1 MGRSTK
7 TDRLQKFPYCA
18 QTSPNQMTFKQEN
31 YLTPGSEMY
40 ERNHN
45 LIPEIDIDDY
55 ELELLVN
62 KDEEE
67 PLTLTFD

>member
-1 MGRSTK
+1 
-7 TDRLQKFPYCA
+7 
-18 QTSPNQMTFKQEN
+18 MTFKQEN

>member
-1 MGRSTK
+1 
-7 TDRLQKFPYCA
+7 
-18 QTSPNQMTFKQEN
+18 
-31 YLTPGSEMY
+31 MY